1 MPAQESV
8 RLFSACQADLGESPV
23 WDEISNALLF
33 VDISRGQINA
43 LDEQANLTRLHQ
55 SSSRVGALALTNA
68 GNLIFTREAG
78 VAILDRASLQVSR
91 HSPPAS
97 TLPSYRFNDGACDP
111 QGRFITGLM
120 DEAHS
125 KNSGKLYRYDAGL
138 NASVVL
144 ENIGLPN
151 GLVWS
156 ADGGELFFVDSVART
171 LFRARYPATGTAL
184 ENIEVFAHT
193 PPDLGRPDGLA
204 MDIEGGIWVCQFN
217 GGCLLRYDRHG
228 ELTRIL
234 EMPVPRPTS
243 CCFGGA
249 DMRTLFITS
258 ARFGMTPAEQAD
270 FPAAG
275 NIYSIRLPVA
285 GVPRCRFKDTANAP
299 VWARL

>member
-1 MPAQESV
+1 MPAQEAL
-8 RLFSACQADLGESPV
+8 RLFSPCQSDLGESPV
-23 WDEISNALLF
+23 WDEACNSLLF
-33 VDISRGQINA
+33 VDISGGQINI
-43 LDEQANLTRLHQ
+43 LDEQANLTRLYE
-55 SSSRVGALALTNA
+55 SPSRIGALALTNA
-68 GNLIFTREAG
+68 GNLIFTRNAG
-78 VAILDRASLQVSR
+78 VAILNRSSLRVSNN
-91 HSPPAS
+91 SKLAITPS
-97 TLPSYRFNDGACDP
+97 SYRFNDGACDP

-125 KNSGKLYRYDAGL
+125 KNTGKLYRYDAGL

-144 ENIGLPN
+144 DNIGLPN

-156 ADGGELFFVDSVART
+156 IDGSELFFVDSVART
-171 LFRARYPATGTAL
+171 IYRARYPATGNYL
-184 ENIEVFAHT
+184 EQVSVFAHT

-204 MDIEGGIWVCQFN
+204 MDTEGGIWVCQFN

-228 ELTRIL
+228 ELTRTI

-258 ARFGMTPAEQAD
+258 AKFGMSPAEQAD

-275 NIYSIRLPVA
+275 NIYSIRLPIT
-285 GVPRCRFKDTANAP
+285 GVPRHRFKE
-299 VWARL
+299 L

>member
-156 ADGGELFFVDSVART
+156 ADGGELFLSTRWPAPCFAPDIRPPAPPWKISRCLPIHRRPSVARMAWPWT
-171 LFRARYPATGTAL
+171 LKGASGCASSMAAACSGTIATA
-184 ENIEVFAHT
+184 
-193 PPDLGRPDGLA
+193 
-204 MDIEGGIWVCQFN
+204 
-217 GGCLLRYDRHG
+217 
-228 ELTRIL
+228 
-234 EMPVPRPTS
+234 S
-243 CCFGGA
+243 
-249 DMRTLFITS
+249 
-258 ARFGMTPAEQAD
+258 
-270 FPAAG
+270 
-275 NIYSIRLPVA
+275 
-285 GVPRCRFKDTANAP
+285 
-299 VWARL
+299 